1 MSSAGQVNSLL
12 RLGVRAAPRRR
23 LFCMPYAGGGVA
35 PYRLWF
41 KSLPDDIEVLAAQL
55 PGRESRLRELPL
67 SSIMAMVDTLLP
79 AIEAASDLPYAIFGH
94 SMGAL
99 IAYELTAALERRGG
113 RAPSRLFVSARRP
126 PDEPDTWSPIHEL
139 PEPVFLEELQT
150 RYGAI
155 PAAVLAEPE
164 LLELLLPVVRADIR
178 AVETYW
184 PSSDAPATVRCP
196 VSVYG
201 GDADTH
207 PLPAQLPLWQRLASH
222 PIRVRVF
229 AGDHF
234 YLQGQREAL
243 TADIAAQWPAHAG
256 DAEHA

>member
-1 MSSAGQVNSLL
+1 MSAPLNASPLL
-12 RLGVRAAPRRR
+12 RLGVRAAAKRR

-41 KSLPDDIEVLAAQL
+41 KSLPDDIEVHAAQL
-55 PGRESRLRELPL
+55 PGRETRLREMPL
-67 SSIMAMVDTLLP
+67 SSIMSMVETLLP

-99 IAYELTAALERRGG
+99 IAYELTAALERRGM
-113 RAPSRLFVSARRP
+113 RSPERLFVSARRP

-139 PEPVFLEELQT
+139 PEPAFLDELQT

-155 PAAVLAEPE
+155 PAPVLAEPE

-184 PSSDAPATVRCP
+184 PSADIPTKVRCP

-207 PLPAQLPLWQRLASH
+207 PRPAQLPLWHRVAAS
-222 PIRVRVF
+222 PVRVRLF
-229 AGDHF
+229 SGDHF
-234 YLQGQREAL
+234 YLNAQREPL
-243 TADIAAQWPAHAG
+243 TADIAAQWPPDVVVAQPR
-256 DAEHA
+256 